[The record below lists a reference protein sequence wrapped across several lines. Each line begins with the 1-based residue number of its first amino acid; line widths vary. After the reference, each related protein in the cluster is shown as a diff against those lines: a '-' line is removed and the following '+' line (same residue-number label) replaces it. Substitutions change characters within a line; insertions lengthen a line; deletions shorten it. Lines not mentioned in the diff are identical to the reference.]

1 MGLAVVI
8 EKFGFLIF
16 DPTFVSFDFWN
27 ETLLEYLLI
36 FEKSEFKK
44 LYNNKLESCLAG
56 LAGFMATL
64 SWFYAF
70 TLMQASFVRALGQIE
85 IFFSYLS
92 SKYLFKEKL
101 KFSEILGIMIFV
113 SGVMLM
119 LITRVD

>member
-1 MGLAVVI
+1 M
-8 EKFGFLIF
+8 
-16 DPTFVSFDFWN
+16 
-27 ETLLEYLLI
+27 
-36 FEKSEFKK
+36 
-44 LYNNKLESCLAG
+44 YNNKLESCLAG

>member
-1 MGLAVVI
+1 MH
-8 EKFGFLIF
+8 
-16 DPTFVSFDFWN
+16 
-27 ETLLEYLLI
+27 
-36 FEKSEFKK
+36 
-44 LYNNKLESCLAG
+44 
-56 LAGFMATL
+56 
-64 SWFYAF
+64 